1 MLQARPRRVALVHS
15 NLAGVLLAGAILSA
29 ACSACSEGELSAPGA
44 DGGSTQDGEASTTDA
59 GAASDAS
66 VTGDAALANDAAVA
80 DAGSGFIVADVDG
93 TKVNATVNVGA
104 RPGPVGTLQLG
115 AGTDALTTS
124 ASYKGFIL
132 GVKNAVGTHSCA
144 TLGAASM
151 NFGFNEAGKPVGWV
165 ADNYKGT
172 CSVEVTR
179 AAANVGDAIEGTF
192 SGTLVDLAKAEHSVT
207 GGSFKVSRVQ

>member
-1 MLQARPRRVALVHS
+1 MLQARPRRVALVRS

-29 ACSACSEGELSAPGA
+29 ACPACSDGELSAPGA
-44 DGGSTQDGEASTTDA
+44 DGGSTQDGEASDA
-59 GAASDAS
+59 GAVSDAS

-93 TKVNATVNVGA
+93 TKVNATVNVAA

-192 SGTLVDLAKAEHSVT
+192 SATLVDLAKAEHTVT
-207 GGSFKVSRVQ
+207 GGSFKVSRAQ

>member
-1 MLQARPRRVALVHS
+1 MHS

-29 ACSACSEGELSAPGA
+29 ACPACSDGELSAPGA
-44 DGGSTQDGEASTTDA
+44 DGGSTQDGEASDA
-59 GAASDAS
+59 GAVSDAS
-66 VTGDAALANDAAVA
+66 VTGDAALANDAAGA

-93 TKVNATVNVGA
+93 TKVNATVNVAA

-192 SGTLVDLAKAEHSVT
+192 SATLVDLAKAEHTVT
-207 GGSFKVSRVQ
+207 GGSFKVSRAQ